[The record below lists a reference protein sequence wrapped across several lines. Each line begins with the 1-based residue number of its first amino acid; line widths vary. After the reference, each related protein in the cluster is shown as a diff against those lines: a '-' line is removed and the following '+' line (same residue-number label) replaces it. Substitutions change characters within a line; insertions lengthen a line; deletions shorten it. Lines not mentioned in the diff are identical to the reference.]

1 MGGSGTI
8 RVGGGNLGG
17 NVLNVYNCLFWN
29 NRNGSGTAN
38 ELTQIS
44 VNTNDALPS
53 TVNIINSTLTGWTG
67 TFGGVGNNGANP
79 LFVDFKGA
87 DDIVG
92 TEDDDVRL
100 MMGSPAIDSGDNS
113 LINGVFIDLDGD
125 ARFEDDVATADTGA
139 GMAPVVDRGAYEFG
153 MRQQGGQRVWA
164 IYDVKGLT
172 NPLGKDSYVVEV
184 TGGTI
189 HSLSRVETT
198 PDAKIDLP
206 RVALIEEKVTGKPP
220 AECQQ
225 ELEQAPIVTV
235 RSERT
240 GQLRQLYDGRIIKVF
255 KKPYYC
261 ILKYDANDLCEDVD
275 FQKVGASTRD
285 DPYGDE

>member
-1 MGGSGTI
+1 MGFPSANRQSGHHRLLCKATFALAVVAMAALNSGCIGSG
-8 RVGGGNLGG
+8 VGMAV
-17 NVLNVYNCLFWN
+17 NV
-29 NRNGSGTAN
+29 
-38 ELTQIS
+38 I
-44 VNTNDALPS
+44 
-53 TVNIINSTLTGWTG
+53 
-67 TFGGVGNNGANP
+67 GGV
-79 LFVDFKGA
+79 
-87 DDIVG
+87 
-92 TEDDDVRL
+92 
-100 MMGSPAIDSGDNS
+100 IDSAD
-113 LINGVFIDLDGD
+113 VKEKEKDLLGKPPS
-125 ARFEDDVATADTGA
+125 AADE
-139 GMAPVVDRGAYEFG
+139 MFG
-153 MRQQGGQRVWA
+153 ERLDTMRQQGGQRVWA

>member
-1 MGGSGTI
+1 MCFSSGQCQSWHHRFLGKATLALTIAVMAALNSGCIGSG
-8 RVGGGNLGG
+8 VGMAV
-17 NVLNVYNCLFWN
+17 NV
-29 NRNGSGTAN
+29 
-38 ELTQIS
+38 I
-44 VNTNDALPS
+44 
-53 TVNIINSTLTGWTG
+53 
-67 TFGGVGNNGANP
+67 GGV
-79 LFVDFKGA
+79 
-87 DDIVG
+87 
-92 TEDDDVRL
+92 
-100 MMGSPAIDSGDNS
+100 IDSAD
-113 LINGVFIDLDGD
+113 VKEKEKDLLGKPPS
-125 ARFEDDVATADTGA
+125 AADE
-139 GMAPVVDRGAYEFG
+139 MFG
-153 MRQQGGQRVWA
+153 ERLDTMRQQGGSRVWA

-220 AECQQ
+220 AQCQQ

-240 GQLRQLYDGRIIKVF
+240 GRLRQLYDGRIIKVF

-261 ILKYDANDLCEDVD
+261 ILKYDASDLCEDVD